1 MRRRIR
7 FVLPQR
13 SGQELGEKLKS
24 EYPRVKVLCM
34 SGYSQGDAADDKG
47 MHKVGTILQK
57 PFQQSELLKKMRQVL
72 DA

>member
-1 MRRRIR
+1 
-7 FVLPQR
+7 
-13 SGQELGEKLKS
+13 
-24 EYPRVKVLCM
+24 M